1 MPDDTMRDVLL
12 RYPPRDLAPHE
23 RQLVHDWLALAAD
36 VPAAFVSERR
46 SDDPALYRRV
56 VISVEPNAQPTHLI
70 HAPTGMRLWVKVTV
84 AADMRIE
91 MFDSLASALNSI
103 RSVLV

>member
-23 RQLVHDWLALAAD
+23 RQLVHEWLALAGD
-36 VPAAFVSERR
+36 VPAAYVSERKT
-46 SDDPALYRRV
+46 DDPALFRRV
-56 VISVEPNAQPTHLI
+56 VISLAANAQPTHLI

-91 MFDSLASALNSI
+91 MFDTLSAALNSI
-103 RSVLV
+103 RPVLD

>member
-23 RQLVHDWLALAAD
+23 RQLVHDWLALAGD
-36 VPAAFVSERR
+36 IPAAYVSERR

-56 VISVEPNAQPTHLI
+56 VISAAANAQPTHLI
-70 HAPTGMRLWVKVTV
+70 HAPAGMRLWVKVTV

-91 MFDSLASALNSI
+91 MFDTLTAALNSI
-103 RSVLV
+103 RRVLN